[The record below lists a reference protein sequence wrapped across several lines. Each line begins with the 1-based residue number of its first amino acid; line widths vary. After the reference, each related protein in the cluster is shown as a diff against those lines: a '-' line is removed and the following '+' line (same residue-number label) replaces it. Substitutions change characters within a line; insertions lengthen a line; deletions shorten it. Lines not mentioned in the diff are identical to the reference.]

1 MSDKKHTILVV
12 DDDEDFLL
20 QQKVQLE
27 SAGFTVHTAGTPRKG
42 QELFAQTKPDLA
54 ILDLMMGDMDA
65 GLGLCHAMKKARPD
79 LPVILVTSVMRETG
93 LELDVTTDEE
103 RSWIQADVV
112 LDKPVR
118 FEQLRREIGRLLKD

>member
-1 MSDKKHTILVV
+1 MSETQHTILVV

-27 SAGFTVHTAGTPRKG
+27 SAGFRVVTAETRRKA
-42 QELFAQTKPDLA
+42 EDLFAKAKPDLA
-54 ILDLMMGDMDA
+54 IVDLMMEDLDA
-65 GLGLCHAMKKARPD
+65 GLGLCHQMKKARPT

-93 LELDVTTDEE
+93 LELDVATEEE
-103 RSWIQADVV
+103 RSWINADAM

-118 FEQLRREIGRLLKD
+118 FEQLRREIDRLLKD